1 MDPDTYRKAN
11 LPIVLSEL
19 EYYASDFGKITAAA
33 DKESDQNSHIFEL
46 NDAPPGQGHLSGGRK
61 GLYVWSTYFYG

>member
-1 MDPDTYRKAN
+1 MGPDTYRKAN

-19 EYYASDFGKITAAA
+19 EYYASDFGKIAAA
-33 DKESDQNSHIFEL
+33 AGKESDQNSHIFEL
-46 NDAPPGQGHLSGGRK
+46 NNAPPGQGHLSGGRK